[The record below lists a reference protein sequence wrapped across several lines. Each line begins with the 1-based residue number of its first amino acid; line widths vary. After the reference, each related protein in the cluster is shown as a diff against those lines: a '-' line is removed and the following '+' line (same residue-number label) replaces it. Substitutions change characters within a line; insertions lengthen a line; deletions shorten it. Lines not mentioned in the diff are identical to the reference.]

1 MFERRMTLFTVQGI
15 PIRIDAS
22 WLLIAAL
29 VTWSLAMGVFPSLQP
44 DLTPVMYWAMG
55 AIGAILLFTSI
66 VLHELAHAVVAQSQ
80 GMQIRG
86 ITLFIFGGVAELQ
99 DEPPSART
107 EFLVAIAGPIAS
119 IAIAATCWGAATVGR
134 GLGWPPPVTAVLAYV
149 AIMNGILVAFN
160 LVPAFPLDGGRVLRS
175 LLWHWKH
182 DLQRA
187 TRIASEIGS
196 AFGIVLIV
204 LGFVSLVS
212 GNLIGGFWWI
222 LIGMFL
228 RNAAKTAYQQVI
240 IRRALEGDPV
250 RRFMTRE
257 PHTVPPNVT
266 ISDFVE
272 NYLYQFHHKL
282 FPVTEDGDLRGC
294 LHTRSLRLV
303 PRESWPVT
311 TVSQIAEPCGE
322 ENTIVPD
329 MDAVS
334 ALGILNRTGASRL
347 LVVDNG
353 RLIGIL
359 SLKDLL
365 RFLSL
370 KVELNGDEQ
379 PGRLV
384 PTLVGR

>member
-1 MFERRMTLFTVQGI
+1 MFERRITLFRVRGI
-15 PIRIDAS
+15 PIHIDAS

-29 VTWSLAMGVFPSLQP
+29 VTWSLANGIFPQLQP
-44 DLTPVMYWAMG
+44 GLTPAMYWSMG
-55 AIGAILLFTSI
+55 AVGALLLFTSI
-66 VLHELAHAVVAQSQ
+66 VLHELAHAVVAQAQ

-107 EFLVAIAGPIAS
+107 EFLVAIAGPFAS
-119 IAIAATCWGAATVGR
+119 LISAGVCWGAAALGANM
-134 GLGWPPPVTAVLAYV
+134 GWPPPMVGVLGYV
-149 AIMNGILVAFN
+149 SMMNLMLVAFN

-175 LLWHWKH
+175 ILWSWKH

-187 TRIASEIGS
+187 TRTASEIGS

-204 LGFVSLVS
+204 LGFISLVS

-228 RNAAKTAYQQVI
+228 RTAARSAYQQVVL
-240 IRRALEGDPV
+240 RRALEGEPV
-250 RRFMTRE
+250 RRFMNRE
-257 PHTVPPNVT
+257 PHTVPPNLT
-266 ISDFVE
+266 LGDFVD
-272 NYLYQFHHKL
+272 NYVYRFHHKL
-282 FPVTEDGDLRGC
+282 FPVTDNGDLRGC
-294 LHTRSLRLV
+294 LHTRDLRDV

-311 TVSQIAEPCGE
+311 TVGQIAQPCGA
-322 ENTIVPD
+322 ENTIPPET
-329 MDAVS
+329 DAVT

-353 RLIGIL
+353 RLVGIL

-370 KVELNGDEQ
+370 KVELDRDEDL
-379 PGRLV
+379 GRLM
-384 PTLVGR
+384 PGIMGR